1 MLCPPSKKYK
11 INDITDIDRM
21 TPEGK
26 MLFMALIR
34 LSVTV
39 DSTKTPAQIIEVLN
53 EKAEDLGF
61 ELYIRD
67 NEIND

>member
-1 MLCPPSKKYK
+1 MVCPPIKKYK

-21 TPEGK
+21 TPEGR

-53 EKAEDLGF
+53 EKADELEF

-67 NEIND
+67 NE